1 MERPAVIALLAFARI
16 EMNKHPG
23 VPLGFNHASGRF
35 GRSQVSIEQRGN
47 ENQWELKRVIKHYK
61 MIRRTDNLEWTSI

>member
-23 VPLGFNHASGRF
+23 VPLGLIMPADGLVAHRF
-35 GRSQVSIEQRGN
+35 SIEQRGN
-47 ENQWELKRVIKHYK
+47 ENQWGLKKTIKHYK
-61 MIRRTDNLEWTSI
+61 IIRRTDKLKWTSI